1 MKVFKFGGAS
11 VKNAE
16 AIKNVARIISLYPNE
31 KIGVVISAMGKT
43 TNALEQ
49 IVNDFSSR
57 NWVSFEERLTLIED
71 FHLEIIDGLIKEK
84 NNPIFSEVDAILRVI
99 KELKHCQKTESKAY
113 YYSKTVAQGEVLSTK
128 IINAFLI
135 QEGFKSKWIDAGLI
149 IKTENKYTEANID
162 WTLTENHFSDYFI
175 PEFRGND
182 ILITQGFMGRNQDN
196 EITTLGREGSDFSA
210 GIIAYCCDAESVT
223 IWKDVSGMLNAD
235 PKWFENTIK
244 LDNISFREAIE
255 LSYYGASVIHPKTI
269 KPLQNKNIPLYVK
282 SFLNPENEGTTI
294 HSCTSKDHLVP
305 SFIFKENQ
313 ILFSISP
320 KDFSFI
326 EEENLSD
333 IFRKLSA
340 MDVKINVMQNSAL
353 NLSIVLDKQRINL
366 SEFLEI
372 MGESFIIKYN
382 DDLQL
387 ITIRHYD
394 QETINQLTVNKE
406 VILQQLTRETA
417 RLLVKMN

>member
-1 MKVFKFGGAS
+1 MH
-11 VKNAE
+11 
-16 AIKNVARIISLYPNE
+16 R
-31 KIGVVISAMGKT
+31 
-43 TNALEQ
+43 
-49 IVNDFSSR
+49 
-57 NWVSFEERLTLIED
+57 RLDRVTIFTL
-71 FHLEIIDGLIKEK
+71 
-84 NNPIFSEVDAILRVI
+84 I
-99 KELKHCQKTESKAY
+99 KELKNCQQSKSRAY

-135 QEGFKSKWIDAGLI
+135 QENFKSKWIDAGQI
-149 IKTENKYTEANID
+149 IKTDNKYLEANID
-162 WTLTENHFSDYFI
+162 WFVTENHFLDKFI
-175 PEFRGND
+175 PEFGRND
-182 ILITQGFMGRNQDN
+182 ILITQGFMGRNQAN
-196 EITTLGREGSDFSA
+196 ELTTLGREGSDFSA
-210 GIIAYCCDAESVT
+210 GIIAYCCNAESVT
-223 IWKDVSGMLNAD
+223 IWKDVPGMLNAD
-235 PKWFENTIK
+235 PKWFENTVK

-282 SFLNPENEGTTI
+282 SFVNPEKEGTTI

-353 NLSIVLDKQRINL
+353 NLSIVFDKQRIKL
-366 SEFLEI
+366 PEFLEI

-382 DDLQL
+382 DGLQL

-394 QETINQLTVNKE
+394 QATIDELTANKE

-417 RLLVKMN
+417 RFLVKMK

>member
-11 VKNAE
+11 VKNAD

-49 IVNDFSSR
+49 IVSDFLAS
-57 NWVSFEERLTLIED
+57 NWNSFEERIHLLES
-71 FHLEIIDGLIKEK
+71 FHLEIIDCLIKEK
-84 NNPIFSEVDAILRVI
+84 NNAIFSEVETIFTLI
-99 KELKHCQKTESKAY
+99 KELKNCQQSKSRAY

-135 QEGFKSKWIDAGLI
+135 QENFKSKWIDAGQI
-149 IKTENKYTEANID
+149 IKTENKYLEANID
-162 WTLTENHFSDYFI
+162 WLVTENHFLDKFI
-175 PEFRGND
+175 PEFRRND
-182 ILITQGFMGRNQDN
+182 ILITQGFMGRNQAN
-196 EITTLGREGSDFSA
+196 ELTTLGREGSDFSA
-210 GIIAYCCDAESVT
+210 GIIAYCCNAESVT
-223 IWKDVSGMLNAD
+223 IWKDVPGMLNAD
-235 PKWFENTIK
+235 PKWFENTVK

-282 SFLNPENEGTTI
+282 SFVNPEKEGTTI

-353 NLSIVLDKQRINL
+353 NLSIVLDKQRIKL

-394 QETINQLTVNKE
+394 QATIDELTANKE
-406 VILQQLTRETA
+406 VILQQLTRDTA
-417 RLLVKMN
+417 RFLVKMK